1 MGGVIRDS
9 LIDQEVNRTIL
20 TTFNGDRS
28 AFLKN
33 LSLSGMTIR
42 AFREMTKNSS
52 RFKSCG
58 LPNTTRKYRLLRRKY
73 SRNTNLPKNNTGT

>member
-28 AFLKN
+28 AFLK
-33 LSLSGMTIR
+33 T
-42 AFREMTKNSS
+42 
-52 RFKSCG
+52 
-58 LPNTTRKYRLLRRKY
+58 
-73 SRNTNLPKNNTGT
+73 

>member
-9 LIDQEVNRTIL
+9 LIDQEINRTIL

-33 LSLSGMTIR
+33 LNLSGMTIR

-52 RFKSCG
+52 RSRSCAP
-58 LPNTTRKYRLLRRKY
+58 PNTTRKYRPPRKKY
-73 SRNTNLPKNNTGT
+73 GRNTRQPRNNTGT